1 MFRSKRGAFKPL
13 FVSKKDVAGSICMM
27 LLALLVYGN
36 IYRITPITASAL
48 PVQDIAKTAS
58 ITPTTPVATDTSAE
72 TTPTIEIQ
80 APVTISATVRPL
92 PKTQSC
98 TVAAPYSAPATLSL
112 DSSSPTLT
120 TVIDPTGHYQVYG
133 SSLSQ
138 LRSNVQS
145 CKYRVAVA
153 GNYHAITARQINWS
167 YGTSQNGDVCTLVG
181 LHFGLHIAQLL
192 PTFSPD
198 ASTPASV
205 AAAWNTYATNL
216 ATHENGHVA
225 IATQH
230 VNQLIAQLQAM
241 GPMPCSQLKSQVELT
256 IASEL
261 AILNT
266 EDALYDARTNHG
278 ATQGAVL

>member
-1 MFRSKRGAFKPL
+1 MPL
-13 FVSKKDVAGSICMM
+13 FVSKKDVASSICMV

-36 IYRITPITASAL
+36 IYRITPITVSAL
-48 PVQDIAKTAS
+48 PVQAITKTAS
-58 ITPTTPVATDTSAE
+58 ITPATPASTATQAE

-80 APVTISATVRPL
+80 APVTVSATVRPL
-92 PKTQSC
+92 PKSQSC
-98 TVAAPYSAPATLSL
+98 NLAAPYSAPATLSL
-112 DSSSPTLT
+112 DANSPVLT
-120 TVIDPTGHYQVYG
+120 TVIDNTGYYQVYG

-138 LRSNVQS
+138 LRSKVQS
-145 CKYRVAVA
+145 CKYRVAIA

-167 YGTSQNGDVCTLVG
+167 YGTSQNGDTCTLID

-192 PTFSPD
+192 PTFTPT

-205 AAAWNTYATNL
+205 VAAWNTYAANL

-230 VNQLIAQLQAM
+230 VEQLVTRLQAI
-241 GPMPCSQLKSQVELT
+241 GPMRCDLLKSQVAVMISSELT
-256 IASEL
+256 
-261 AILNT
+261 ILNT
-266 EDALYDARTNHG
+266 EDTLYDSRTNHG

>member
-1 MFRSKRGAFKPL
+1 MT
-13 FVSKKDVAGSICMM
+13 

-36 IYRITPITASAL
+36 IYRIAPITVSAL

-58 ITPTTPVATDTSAE
+58 ITPVTSVAPATSAV
-72 TTPTIEIQ
+72 TAPTIEIQ
-80 APVTISATVRPL
+80 APVTVSATVRAAST
-92 PKTQSC
+92 TQSC

-112 DSSSPTLT
+112 DANSPALT
-120 TVIDPTGHYQVYG
+120 TVIDNTGYYQVYG

-138 LRSNVQS
+138 LRSNVQT
-145 CKYRVAVA
+145 CKYRAAVA
-153 GNYHAITARQINWS
+153 GNYHAITARQVNWS

-198 ASTPASV
+198 ASTPASL
-205 AAAWNTYATNL
+205 AAIWNSYATNL

-230 VNQLIAQLQAM
+230 INQLVSQLQSM
-241 GPMPCSQLKSQVELT
+241 GPMPCGQLKSQVELT

-266 EDALYDARTNHG
+266 EDALYDAHTNHG